1 MGPRIPDPI
10 RKRVAQ
16 QWVEGVSR
24 DKIAKDNQIGTG
36 TVNRIIREFKD
47 DGFDLDLVREVA
59 LVLKR
64 KGLDVNLLPSS
75 VRLRKR
81 LEERG
86 LIEEQIDSLIENIDV
101 HCFKRGITAEQFV
114 DTIQNISALSDNLAI
129 PVDKLPQFIAK
140 KKEEYESH
148 KREVKDVI
156 KKRRKLLLAFGV
168 TMDVLEDYDRN
179 KDKLQNYEAMEKQVI
194 DFDNS

>member
-1 MGPRIPDPI
+1 MTWSEKLP
-10 RKRVAQ
+10 
-16 QWVEGVSR
+16 S
-24 DKIAKDNQIGTG
+24 
-36 TVNRIIREFKD
+36 
-47 DGFDLDLVREVA
+47 
-59 LVLKR
+59 VLKR

-101 HCFKRGITAEQFV
+101 HCFKCGMTAEQFV
-114 DTIQNISALSDNLAI
+114 VTVQDISALSDNLAI

-148 KREVKDVI
+148 KREVRDVI
-156 KKRRKLLLAFGV
+156 KKRRKLLLDFGV
-168 TMDVLEDYDRN
+168 TMDILNDYDRN
-179 KDKLQNYEAMEKQVI
+179 KDKLQNYEVMEKQVI
-194 DFDNS
+194 DLRRQLKFLWWIWKNFSFYH